1 MQPDVSV
8 RDFSKSFIQN
18 CLHCEEALSPATT
31 HLRLGLFLNGEE
43 LAASW
48 AER

>member
-1 MQPDVSV
+1 MSQN
-8 RDFSKSFIQN
+8 FSKFWIFSQN
-18 CLHCEEALSPATT
+18 FLYGETALSPATT

>member
-1 MQPDVSV
+1 MQRDVSE
-8 RDFSKSFIQN
+8 FLKIYNFIQN
-18 CLHCEEALSPATT
+18 FLYGETALSPATT

-43 LAASW
+43 LVASW